1 MFNKN
6 INIQKTTEYS
16 NNFYNLDPILFDH
29 NFQIKSINNI
39 YFDNSFVH
47 SKIFIKEI
55 KKKINNYKSQDNKKF
70 IDNSYNINFITFND
84 IIEKLIASKLSCYYC
99 NNKIFIIYKYIRDD
113 YQWTLDRLNNH
124 DIHSNNNTIIS
135 CYKCNIQRR
144 TKNSNKFKLSKD
156 IINIK
161 KI

>member
-6 INIQKTTEYS
+6 INIKKTTEYS
-16 NNFYNLDPILFDH
+16 NNFCNLDPILFDH

-39 YFDNSFVH
+39 YFDISFVH

-70 IDNSYNINFITFND
+70 IDNSYNVNFISFND

-99 NNKIFIIYKYIRDD
+99 NNKIFVVYKYIRDD
-113 YQWTLDRLNNH
+113 YQWTLDRLNNN

-144 TKNSNKFKLSKD
+144 TKNSDKFKLSKD
-156 IINIK
+156 ILNIK